1 MVDTIGEVG
10 KCVKVRLAGCVVVM
24 AMPHDVLGGGA
35 AAFTLRVRALVCFGE
50 PCRVEAVGGAYTP
63 CNDGL
68 QESPFGRVLAIVV
81 FGAFGCEIVHN
92 GSVVEVGG
100 DPYHVLAVSRG
111 FVPGGGCAS
120 AVGVFV
126 VASILIGV
134 VVVVEWLVDAL
145 LKVIKDGI
153 PGGFSNAC
161 GVKSGVVCVKWQAG
175 AIGEDEVGGSFDGL
189 VLDVEDSHSLVEAVS
204 WALWEGGI
212 AIGGVVGVGIVYA
225 FEVGCGA
232 RIAVDVFAV
241 EAAGCL
247 EGVGERGK
255 TGIQPGW
262 VIENPEHDLRCS
274 HLG

>member
-1 MVDTIGEVG
+1 MVYTIGEVG

-68 QESPFGRVLAIVV
+68 QESPFGWVLAVVV

-92 GSVVEVGG
+92 GGVVEVGG
-100 DPYHVLAVSRG
+100 NPDHVLAVSRG

-153 PGGFSNAC
+153 PGGFSDAC
-161 GVKSGVVCVKWQAG
+161 SVKGGVVCVKW
-175 AIGEDEVGGSFDGL
+175 
-189 VLDVEDSHSLVEAVS
+189 
-204 WALWEGGI
+204 
-212 AIGGVVGVGIVYA
+212 
-225 FEVGCGA
+225 
-232 RIAVDVFAV
+232 
-241 EAAGCL
+241 
-247 EGVGERGK
+247 
-255 TGIQPGW
+255 
-262 VIENPEHDLRCS
+262 
-274 HLG
+274 